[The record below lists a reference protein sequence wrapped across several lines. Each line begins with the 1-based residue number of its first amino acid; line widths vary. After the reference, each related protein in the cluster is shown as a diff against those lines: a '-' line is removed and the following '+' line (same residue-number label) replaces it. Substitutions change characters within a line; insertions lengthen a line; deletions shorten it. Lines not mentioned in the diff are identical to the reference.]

1 MTSEHSLAV
10 LLDACGGDAIDT
22 TAAASSQFSQ
32 MATPERVHAVAKL
45 VGRGVSFA
53 PDQPLG
59 IVLGHTQASGT
70 RALLACLA
78 AEPNTAE
85 RRRYF
90 DAIAS
95 LTHGVEDL
103 IGALQHEPWYV
114 VRNAAMLLGHM
125 RARVA
130 DLALAPLLTHAE
142 ARVRLAAAQA
152 LAAIGTDIAVI
163 SLETATRD
171 PFADVRVVAWFG
183 LAGMPDTPSRRC
195 FSDALTDEFDP
206 LVQRALL
213 LCLAEHPHPMAIAL
227 LVRFCARLVSSP
239 RHGNIVCDALELLA
253 EHRPGNVQLLLRRL
267 QDMDTPATRSR
278 VEALRHRCASA

>member
-1 MTSEHSLAV
+1 MAVRQIIGGARGAKRVSNDV
-10 LLDACGGDAIDT
+10 LLGEVA
-22 TAAASSQFSQ
+22 
-32 MATPERVHAVAKL
+32 RV
-45 VGRGVSFA
+45 
-53 PDQPLG
+53 LG
-59 IVLGHTQASGT
+59 ISRSTAWARAIRGDIPSEIRGGRFIVHRRVL
-70 RALLACLA
+70 
-78 AEPNTAE
+78 N
-85 RRRYF
+85 
-90 DAIAS
+90 
-95 LTHGVEDL
+95 
-103 IGALQHEPWYV
+103 
-114 VRNAAMLLGHM
+114 
-125 RARVA
+125 
-130 DLALAPLLTHAE
+130 
-142 ARVRLAAAQA
+142 RLAAAQA

-171 PFADVRVVAWFG
+171 PFADVRVVAWSG
-183 LAGMPDTPSRRC
+183 LAGMPDTPSLRC

-278 VEALRHRCASA
+278 VEALRHLCTST